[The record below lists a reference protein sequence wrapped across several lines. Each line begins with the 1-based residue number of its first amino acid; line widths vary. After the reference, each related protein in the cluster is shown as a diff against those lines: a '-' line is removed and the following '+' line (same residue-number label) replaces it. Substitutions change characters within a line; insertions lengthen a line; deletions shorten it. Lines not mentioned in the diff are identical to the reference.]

1 MMMRKE
7 ALVKALVAKL
17 SALMDIEEASGR
29 MEGVCEPECE
39 DGDEIEETF
48 LELRK
53 WVDTKEEEYALL
65 HARREARNGR

>member
-29 MEGVCEPECE
+29 KEGVCEPGCE
-39 DGDEIEETF
+39 DSDEIEETF

-65 HARREARNGR
+65 HARHEARNGR